1 MRATGRDGGTRGWVV
16 GRVADA
22 PVVVSPGWLLA
33 AAALTY
39 LFAPTVRSLV
49 DVSRPEAY
57 AVAAVFVLLL
67 LGSVFLHELAHA
79 LMARRVGVPV
89 HELAVTLLGG
99 HTRMGAAAPSPG
111 SSALVAVAGPVV
123 NLGLGAAA
131 WLLAAPTTPGGV
143 PWLLLTAA
151 ALANVF
157 VGAFNLVPGL
167 PLDGG
172 RVLEA
177 LVWRLTGDRLR
188 GTVVAGWVGRVVAVG
203 VLAWMLLR
211 PVVQGGQVSLLGVVW
226 AALVGAFLWTGADQ
240 AVRSA
245 RAERTVDALAVAE
258 LMLPAVGVPA
268 RGTVV
273 DLDTALAYAAPAGAA
288 PGPAGQA
295 PPTTHAL
302 LQGLDGAVVGVVDAD
317 AAAAVPAGLRA
328 TTPLSA
334 VATPLPPGAVVPL
347 HLRGRGAVEV
357 VAAVARLTPVLAV
370 VDGTRPVGVLRSADV
385 ARALRS

>member
-1 MRATGRDGGTRGWVV
+1 MRATGHDGGTRGWVV
-16 GRVADA
+16 GRAAGA

-33 AAALTY
+33 AAVLTY

-49 DVSRPEAY
+49 VVSDAGSY

-67 LGSVFLHELAHA
+67 LASVFLHELAHA
-79 LMARRVGVPV
+79 LVARRVGVPV
-89 HELAVTLLGG
+89 QELAVTLLGG
-99 HTRMGAAAPSPG
+99 HTRMGAAAPSPA

-123 NLGLGAAA
+123 NLALGALA
-131 WLLAAPTTPGGV
+131 WLLAGPTSVGSV
-143 PWLLLTAA
+143 AWLVLSAA

-177 LVWRLTGDRLR
+177 LVWRVTGDRLR
-188 GTVVAGWVGRVVAVG
+188 GTAVAGGVGRLVAVG
-203 VLAWMLLR
+203 LLAWVLIR
-211 PVVQGGQVSLLGVVW
+211 PLVLGVQVSLISVVW

-240 AVRSA
+240 AVRAA
-245 RAERTVDALAVAE
+245 RAERTVEALTVAA

-268 RGTVV
+268 RGTVL
-273 DLDTALAYAAPAGAA
+273 DLDTALAHAP
-288 PGPAGQA
+288 PGQQG
-295 PPTTHAL
+295 PTTHAL
-302 LQGLDGAVVGVVDAD
+302 LQGPDGAVVGVVDSA
-317 AAAAVPAGLRA
+317 AAAAVPAPLRA

-334 VATPLPPGAVVPL
+334 VATPLPQGAVVPAEL
-347 HLRGRGAVEV
+347 HGRRAVEV

-370 VDGTRPVGVLRSADV
+370 VDGGRPVGVLRSTDV
-385 ARALRS
+385 ARALRP